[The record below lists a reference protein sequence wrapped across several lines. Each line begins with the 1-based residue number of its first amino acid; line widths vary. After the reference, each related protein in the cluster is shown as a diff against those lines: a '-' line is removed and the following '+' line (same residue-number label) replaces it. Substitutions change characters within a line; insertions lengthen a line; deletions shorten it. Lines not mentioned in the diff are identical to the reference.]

1 MYTIYIFLKKK
12 LFKANV
18 HIVHFQNP
26 ESKK

>member
-1 MYTIYIFLKKK
+1 MNTIYRFLKKK
-12 LFKANV
+12 LLKANV